1 MVVSKEDQRCLLSLT
16 DMKASN
22 KYIIIF
28 IIIVVIIIIASHVI
42 RNEAF
47 EKISLSPRVSNLI
60 LFILDVSYGRTW
72 GNASCA
78 FSQQKKSYENKT

>member
-1 MVVSKEDQRCLLSLT
+1 MVVSKEDQRCLLSPT

-22 KYIIIF
+22 KYIII
-28 IIIVVIIIIASHVI
+28 IIIVVIIIAIHV

-47 EKISLSPRVSNLI
+47 EKISLSPRMSNLI

-78 FSQQKKSYENKT
+78 FSQQKTPYENKT

>member
-22 KYIIIF
+22 KDIII
-28 IIIVVIIIIASHVI
+28 IIIVVVVIIASHII

-47 EKISLSPRVSNLI
+47 AKISSSSRMSNLI
-60 LFILDVSYGRTW
+60 LFMLDVCYGKAW
-72 GNASCA
+72 DNASCA
-78 FSQQKKSYENKT
+78 FP

>member
-1 MVVSKEDQRCLLSLT
+1 MVVSKEDQRCLLSPT

-22 KYIIIF
+22 KYIII
-28 IIIVVIIIIASHVI
+28 IIIVVIIIASHVI
-42 RNEAF
+42 GNEAF

-78 FSQQKKSYENKT
+78 FSQQKKPYENKT

>member
-1 MVVSKEDQRCLLSLT
+1 MVVSKEDQRCLLSPT

-22 KYIIIF
+22 KYIII
-28 IIIVVIIIIASHVI
+28 IIIVVIVIASHV

-47 EKISLSPRVSNLI
+47 EKISLSPRMRNLI

-72 GNASCA
+72 GNARCA
-78 FSQQKKSYENKT
+78 FSQQKKPYENKT

>member
-22 KYIIIF
+22 KYIII
-28 IIIVVIIIIASHVI
+28 IIIVVIIIIIIIASHVI

-60 LFILDVSYGRTW
+60 LFILGFLWKDMGECKLCIFT
-72 GNASCA
+72 AE
-78 FSQQKKSYENKT
+78 KIL